1 MATERILNDD
11 ELNEEIA
18 QILPAADRLRLV
30 ALDRT
35 RSLAAAKTKSLQR
48 ELRIVQ
54 VLAPDDTVGIA
65 EATRRVE
72 SQQQFESLAAVE
84 IQRGEVEAP
93 TRNPA
98 ALVLF
103 GRVVDGKRV
112 GQAGLVVSATGAEGR
127 ALVFGSTDA
136 NGNFRLDVSAN
147 RLSNSSAA
155 RSTVTLLVSDSQQV
169 IRYRGTEVFLV
180 EGDKVIYR
188 EIVLGDEPGN
198 PAPQPPPPVSEQV
211 VVPNV
216 VASERSTAIAFLKRA
231 GLLTE
236 EKAEQVD
243 DGKVGL
249 VVAQDPK
256 AGTSA
261 QAGSA
266 VTISVGIASESV
278 VVPSVVGS
286 VFGEASAAL
295 KRVRLVI
302 GTVEPPNPGAD
313 APVLDQSPKAGSQ
326 VARGSFVDLKLQSKI
341 TELPVVEV
349 PDLTSLAPDDAR
361 EKLQS
366 QKLKLGVVTT
376 TPAAGNQAGRV
387 LSQNPKA
394 GSQVAPQSVVSIV
407 IGEKEG
413 GNSIPLRTAAE
424 TIKLVAREPDFEKTG
439 ATEAKLLR
447 IAEEQGLQSE
457 DDLKKIVDTAE
468 DAEVRDR
475 FKLRNLDQAR
485 ALKEILLRVIKRR

>member
-54 VLAPDDTVGIA
+54 VLAPDDTAGIA

-136 NGNFRLDVSAN
+136 NGNFRLDVPAN
-147 RLSNSSAA
+147 RLSNSSTA
-155 RSTVTLLVSDSQQV
+155 RSTVTLLVSDSQQA

-216 VASERSTAIAFLKRA
+216 VGVGAFHRDRGPETHRSPDRGKSRA
-231 GLLTE
+231 G
-236 EKAEQVD
+236 
-243 DGKVGL
+243 
-249 VVAQDPK
+249 
-256 AGTSA
+256 
-261 QAGSA
+261 
-266 VTISVGIASESV
+266 
-278 VVPSVVGS
+278 
-286 VFGEASAAL
+286 
-295 KRVRLVI
+295 R
-302 GTVEPPNPGAD
+302 
-313 APVLDQSPKAGSQ
+313 
-326 VARGSFVDLKLQSKI
+326 
-341 TELPVVEV
+341 
-349 PDLTSLAPDDAR
+349 
-361 EKLQS
+361 
-366 QKLKLGVVTT
+366 
-376 TPAAGNQAGRV
+376 
-387 LSQNPKA
+387 
-394 GSQVAPQSVVSIV
+394 
-407 IGEKEG
+407 
-413 GNSIPLRTAAE
+413 
-424 TIKLVAREPDFEKTG
+424 
-439 ATEAKLLR
+439 
-447 IAEEQGLQSE
+447 
-457 DDLKKIVDTAE
+457 
-468 DAEVRDR
+468 
-475 FKLRNLDQAR
+475 
-485 ALKEILLRVIKRR
+485 

>member
-54 VLAPDDTVGIA
+54 VLAPDDTASIA
-65 EATRRVE
+65 EAARRVE
-72 SQQQFESLAAVE
+72 SQQRFESLAAVE

-93 TRNPA
+93 ARNPA

-103 GRVVDGKRV
+103 GRVVDGRRI

-127 ALVFGSTDA
+127 ALVFGCTDT
-136 NGNFRLDVSAN
+136 NGNFRLDVPAN
-147 RLSNSSAA
+147 QLSSSSA
-155 RSTVTLLVSDSQQV
+155 RPVVTLLVSDSQQA
-169 IRYRGTEVFLV
+169 IRYRGTEVFPV
-180 EGDKVIYR
+180 EGNKVIYR
-188 EIVLGDEPGN
+188 EIVLGDEPGK
-198 PAPQPPPPVSEQV
+198 PTPQPPPPVSEQV
-211 VVPNV
+211 LVPNV
-216 VASERSTAIAFLKRA
+216 VGAERSTAIAVLKRT
-231 GLLTE
+231 GLLAE
-236 EKAEQVD
+236 EKAEKVD
-243 DGKVGL
+243 DDKVGL

-256 AGTSA
+256 PGTSA

-266 VTISVGIASESV
+266 VAISVGIASESV
-278 VVPSVVGS
+278 VVPDVVGS

-295 KRVRLVI
+295 KRVRLLV

-326 VARGSFVDLKLQSKI
+326 VARGSFVNLKLQPKV
-341 TELPVVEV
+341 TELPTVEV
-349 PDLTSLAPDDAR
+349 PDLTRLAPDEAR
-361 EKLQS
+361 EKLES

-376 TPAAGNQAGRV
+376 APTAGNQVGRV

-394 GSQVAPQSVVSIV
+394 GSQVAPQSVVAIV

-413 GNSIPLRTAAE
+413 DSPIPSRTAAE

-457 DDLKKIVDTAE
+457 NDLQKIVDTTE